1 MPLEGF
7 KMFKVISNTGSVCPD
22 AFAVPS
28 RVTVTDSI
36 LSVVKGPAFGG
47 GGGVWDGDGRG
58 ELGLDA
64 GDTGAD
70 DTEEDGCALG
80 EAAVEG
86 AAELFAERGAAL
98 LDLEARW

>member
-7 KMFKVISNTGSVCPD
+7 KMFKVSSNSDSACPD
-22 AFAVPS
+22 ASAVPS

-36 LSVVKGPAFGG
+36 LSVVKGPALGG
-47 GGGVWDGDGRG
+47 GGGASDDDGGG

-70 DTEEDGCALG
+70 DTEEDGRELG

-86 AAELFAERGAAL
+86 AADEFAERGAAL
-98 LDLEARW
+98 LDREARW